1 MSFGN
6 ASLSIHLL
14 RGLFG
19 FAALLAAAWGH
30 DRIGWPAL
38 LLLPAAVWALK
49 GCPIC
54 WTIGLF
60 ETLASRIF
68 RAADDEAPA
77 AAESRCPEACT
88 ARQTQ

>member
-1 MSFGN
+1 MIFGN
-6 ASLSIHLL
+6 ASLALHLL

-19 FAALLAAAWGH
+19 FAALLAAGFGH
-30 DRIGWPAL
+30 DRLGWPIL
-38 LLLPAAVWALK
+38 LLLPAAIWALK

-60 ETLASRIF
+60 ETLAAKIF
-68 RAADDEAPA
+68 RTADAEAPA